1 MKADDF
7 KKRSNSMMLK
17 QHAQISQMSQIT
29 NQPQVE
35 LKLSEADTLALLV
48 TLARPAQVNSRL
60 LQAAIRYRK
69 RNFGHI

>member
-1 MKADDF
+1 
-7 KKRSNSMMLK
+7 MMLK

-48 TLARPAQVNSRL
+48 TLARPVQVNSRL

-69 RNFGHI
+69 RNFDHI

>member
-1 MKADDF
+1 
-7 KKRSNSMMLK
+7 MMLK

-48 TLARPAQVNSRL
+48 TLARPVQVNSRL

-69 RNFGHI
+69 RNFDYI